1 MKRFILMAIMLLP
14 VSLIAQIP
22 QFSKLAE
29 KYSDN
34 DAVTSMTVD
43 KQMMAMFAGDDEMIN
58 YLDEVQMVITSDAT
72 IADKILN
79 ESKKIVKRIDA
90 EELISA
96 NEDGETVAIYIV
108 KDGGNVVNIILL
120 VDCTA
125 TSDESGVIIVSGSI
139 PEAILGEIVKVV
151 NQ

>member
-1 MKRFILMAIMLLP
+1 MAIMLLP
-14 VSLIAQIP
+14 VSLMAQIP
-22 QFSKLAE
+22 QFSKMAE

-34 DAVTSMTVD
+34 DTVTSMTVN
-43 KQMMAMFAGDDEMIN
+43 KQMMAMFAGDNEMME

-96 NEDGETVAIYIV
+96 NDGSETFSIYTI
-108 KDGGNVVNIILL
+108 KEGGNVTNIIIV

-139 PEAILGEIVKVV
+139 PEEMLSEVV
-151 NQ
+151 NVINQ

>member
-14 VSLIAQIP
+14 VSLMAQIP

-43 KQMMAMFAGDDEMIN
+43 KQMMAMFAGDDEMME

-72 IADKILN
+72 IADKILD

-96 NEDGETVAIYIV
+96 NEDGETLAIYIV

>member
-125 TSDESGVIIVSGSI
+125 TSDDSGVIIVSGSI

>member
-14 VSLIAQIP
+14 VSLMAQIP

-29 KYSDN
+29 KYSGN

-43 KQMMAMFAGDDEMIN
+43 KQMMAMFAGDDEMME
-58 YLDEVQMVITSDAT
+58 YLDEIQILLTSDAT

-96 NEDGETVAIYIV
+96 NEDGETFVIYIV

-120 VDCTA
+120 ADCTA
-125 TSDESGVIIVSGSI
+125 TSDESGVIIVSGCI

>member
-14 VSLIAQIP
+14 VSLMAQIP
-22 QFSKLAE
+22 QFSKMAE

-34 DAVTSMTVD
+34 DTVTSMTVN
-43 KQMMAMFAGDDEMIN
+43 KQMMAMFAGDNEMME
-58 YLDEVQMVITSDAT
+58 YLDEIQILLTSDTAN
-72 IADKILN
+72 ANKILA
-79 ESKKIVKRIDA
+79 ESKKIVKRIGA

-96 NEDGETVAIYIV
+96 NDGSETFSIYTI
-108 KDGGNVVNIILL
+108 KEGGNVTDIIIV

>member
-1 MKRFILMAIMLLP
+1 MAIMLLP
-14 VSLIAQIP
+14 VSLMAQIP

-43 KQMMAMFAGDDEMIN
+43 KQMMAMFAGDDEMME
-58 YLDEVQMVITSDAT
+58 YLDEIQILLTSDAT

-96 NEDGETVAIYIV
+96 NDGGETFSIFTI
-108 KDGGNVVNIILL
+108 KEGGNVTNIILL
-120 VDCTA
+120 ADCTA
-125 TSDESGVIIVSGSI
+125 TSDESGVIIVSGCI

>member
-1 MKRFILMAIMLLP
+1 MAIMLLP
-14 VSLIAQIP
+14 VSLMAQIP

-43 KQMMAMFAGDDEMIN
+43 KQMMAMFAGDDEMME

-72 IADKILN
+72 IADKILD

-96 NEDGETVAIYIV
+96 NEDGETLAIYIV

>member
-14 VSLIAQIP
+14 VSLMAQIP

-43 KQMMAMFAGDDEMIN
+43 KQMMAMFAGDNEMIN

-96 NEDGETVAIYIV
+96 NEDGETFVIYIV

-120 VDCTA
+120 ADCTT

>member
-14 VSLIAQIP
+14 VSLMAQIP
-22 QFSKLAE
+22 QFSKMAE

-34 DAVTSMTVD
+34 DTVTSMTVN
-43 KQMMAMFAGDDEMIN
+43 KQMMAMFAGDNEMME
-58 YLDEVQMVITSDAT
+58 YLDEIQILLTSDTAN
-72 IADKILN
+72 ANKILA

-96 NEDGETVAIYIV
+96 NDGGETFSIYTI
-108 KDGGNVVNIILL
+108 KEGSNVTNIII
-120 VDCTA
+120 VADCTA

-139 PEAILGEIVKVV
+139 PEDMLSEVV
-151 NQ
+151 NVINQ

>member
-14 VSLIAQIP
+14 VSLMAQIP

-43 KQMMAMFAGDDEMIN
+43 KQMMAMFAGDDEMME

-96 NEDGETVAIYIV
+96 NEDGETLAIYIV

-125 TSDESGVIIVSGSI
+125 TSDESGV
-139 PEAILGEIVKVV
+139 
-151 NQ
+151 

>member
-14 VSLIAQIP
+14 VSLMAQIP
-22 QFSKLAE
+22 QFSKMAE

-34 DAVTSMTVD
+34 DTVTSMTVN
-43 KQMMAMFAGDDEMIN
+43 KQMMAMFAGDNEMME
-58 YLDEVQMVITSDAT
+58 YLDEIQILLTSDTAN
-72 IADKILN
+72 ANKILA
-79 ESKKIVKRIDA
+79 ESKKIVKRIGA

-96 NEDGETVAIYIV
+96 NDGSETFSIYTI
-108 KDGGNVVNIILL
+108 KEGGNVTNIIIV

-139 PEAILGEIVKVV
+139 PEEMLSEVV
-151 NQ
+151 NVINQ